1 MLLLWI
7 LRFFVF
13 HLYESPKY
21 LMGRG
26 KDEEAIVVLRKVAE
40 YNGKECSLTVDDLRE
55 AGRQAGSEKGD
66 TDILDPEK
74 AEEPGFDTSAYGA
87 VVRKLSKFDL
97 GHVKPLF
104 ATRKLAY
111 STSLLIILW
120 GEIIW
125 FTLVTPLES

>member
-26 KDEEAIVVLRKVAE
+26 RDEEAIEVLQKVAA
-40 YNGKECSLTVDDLRE
+40 YNRKETTLTVEILKE
-55 AGRQAGSEKGD
+55 AGRRAGAEKGD
-66 TDILDPEK
+66 SDSLVKD
-74 AEEPGFDTSAYGA
+74 AERAEVGFDTSAYGA
-87 VVRKLSKFDL
+87 ITRKFSKFDS

-111 STSLLIILW
+111 STTLLIILW
-120 GEIIW
+120 GKVNTITRL
-125 FTLVTPLES
+125 F